1 MQKRPKLDAQCAARG
16 SGSSPT
22 DSECEGSEAYPA
34 AGSDAAR
41 CAAVVG
47 VQVQVQVRVGT
58 AAEKRNFRVSLEDLE
73 TPRSRM

>member
-1 MQKRPKLDAQCAARG
+1 MQKRPKLDDQCAARG

-47 VQVQVQVRVGT
+47 VQVQVRVGS